1 MRTLTRGVACWVSTC
16 SLRTC
21 VPGRAQGDDRTSGV
35 TVRRGIKRVVG
46 AVAVVPCRADNTFA
60 SAAGR
65 FFERVVPSCAL
76 LWQHL
81 TTETIVGLSTLAKGT
96 RGALVPGRAALA
108 RLLADLILVLTRAGS
123 LAAGCAV
130 VTRLTH
136 FWHVIYRVPRGRR
149 DLITLA
155 VPALIAS
162 QISSRSVVL
171 AVGVSGAID
180 TAGKISASSCSAISS
195 WGARDRVCCSQ
206 WTVVTGR
213 ALVTALRT
221 FRCGVGLNGTAHTV
235 VAWLAAVCVV
245 LCHLKCSHS
254 AVRARFTWWTLQR
267 EASADIC
274 VVALFGLATTLSE

>member
-1 MRTLTRGVACWVSTC
+1 
-16 SLRTC
+16 
-21 VPGRAQGDDRTSGV
+21 
-35 TVRRGIKRVVG
+35 
-46 AVAVVPCRADNTFA
+46 
-60 SAAGR
+60 
-65 FFERVVPSCAL
+65 
-76 LWQHL
+76 
-81 TTETIVGLSTLAKGT
+81 
-96 RGALVPGRAALA
+96 
-108 RLLADLILVLTRAGS
+108 
-123 LAAGCAV
+123 
-130 VTRLTH
+130 
-136 FWHVIYRVPRGRR
+136 
-149 DLITLA
+149 
-155 VPALIAS
+155 
-162 QISSRSVVL
+162 VL

-274 VVALFGLATTLSE
+274 VVALIGLATTLSKRSWRRNVSKLCAVVASITKTRWCRQTNRGTVGTSRASKTVFSSSSIRHVLSNRTERVVS